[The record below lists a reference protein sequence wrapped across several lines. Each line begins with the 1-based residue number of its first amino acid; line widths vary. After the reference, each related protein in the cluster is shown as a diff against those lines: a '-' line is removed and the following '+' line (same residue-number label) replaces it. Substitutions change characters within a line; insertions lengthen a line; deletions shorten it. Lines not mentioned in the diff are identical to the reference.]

1 MWGESL
7 MRFAMVTTFY
17 PPYGFGGD
25 ATYVRA
31 LSRELVSRGHEVEVI
46 HCLDAFELLRPGARP
61 AAIEEND
68 GVVVHRLRHRL
79 GALSPIVTQQTGHPG
94 LKARALR
101 RLLDNRF
108 DVVNFHNISL
118 IGGPAALK
126 LSRASA
132 TLFTLHEHWLLCATH
147 VFWKNKSR
155 ACDKRECIACSI
167 RSGIPPQL
175 WRYTNLLY
183 RALEHC
189 DLLISPSEYTATR
202 HRQAGI
208 TRPISVLPL
217 FSAIDLPTPAPKD
230 LPLAGPYFL
239 YAGRVTAS
247 KGVEPLVGA
256 FAERPGHNLVVA
268 GDGDLLSRLQ
278 DAYASAPN
286 IKFVG
291 AITQDELASLYR
303 GATALV
309 VPSLAPETF
318 CLSVVEAAA
327 LGTPSLV
334 RAGSGGPVEIL
345 TRGSGGRVYADEHH
359 LGLELDQLANDT
371 RLAQALGRQAR
382 LAYER
387 FYTRDRHVDGYLQH
401 VERIL
406 ARKAPNASGAAE
418 PMTTRGGGNH
428 LW

>member
-1 MWGESL
+1 

-31 LSRELVSRGHEVEVI
+31 LSSELVSRGHEVEVI
-46 HCLDAFELLRPGARP
+46 HCLDAFQLLRPGLRP

-94 LKARALR
+94 LKTHALR

-118 IGGPAALK
+118 IGGPGVLK
-126 LSRASA
+126 LSQAPA
-132 TLFTLHEHWLLCATH
+132 TIFTLHEHWLLCATH
-147 VFWKNKSR
+147 VFWKDKSR

-175 WRYTNLLY
+175 WRYTDLRNQ
-183 RALEHC
+183 ALEHC
-189 DLLISPSEYTATR
+189 DLLISPSEYTASR

-217 FSAIDLPTPAPKD
+217 FSAIDLPPAAPAD
-230 LPLAGPYFL
+230 LSLVEPYFL

-247 KGVEPLVGA
+247 KGVEPLVRA
-256 FAERPGHNLVVA
+256 FAERPRHALVVA

-278 DAYASAPN
+278 DAYAGAPN

-291 AITQDELASLYR
+291 AIAQNELASLYR

-318 CLSVVEAAA
+318 CLTVVEAAA
-327 LGTPSLV
+327 LGTPALV
-334 RAGSGGPVEIL
+334 REGSGGPVEIV
-345 TRGSGGRVYADEHH
+345 TKGSGGRIYVDEHH
-359 LGLELDQLANDT
+359 LGLELEQFANDN
-371 RLAQALGRQAR
+371 RLAATLGRRAR
-382 LAYER
+382 SAYER
-387 FYTRDRHVDGYLQH
+387 FYTRDLHVDGYLQH

-406 ARKAPNASGAAE
+406 TQKASNASGIAE
-418 PMTTRGGGNH
+418 PMTATPAGGNR
-428 LW
+428 L